1 MTRFAPLL
9 AAALLSACAV
19 HPAYQRPA
27 IDLPDRLDRATPQ
40 ATLATAVPEAWWS
53 VYRDPALDALMSE
66 ALAHNA
72 DVHIAAAR
80 LEEARARAGI
90 ADADRSPTVDATLGS
105 ARTRSSLEGIATTPR
120 TLNVHSVGLGARY
133 EIDLWARYRNASAAA
148 RAELLAADAAR
159 QTVALALSA
168 DVARQYF
175 ALQAADA
182 RVDIATRTLA
192 SRRDASDLL
201 GQRVAAGSAAEIDAL
216 NADAAARAV
225 AAELAAARNAQQAT
239 EATLAVLLGRSPRAI
254 VDATVFRARH
264 SAAPVLVPDALPAE
278 LLRRRPDLVEAEQ
291 ALVAAHARIGEAR
304 AQRLPAIALTASLGR
319 ESTDFATLLD
329 GSAGMFSLALGLT
342 QPIWDAGRLKHAQDA
357 AEARA
362 AQARARYVQAVAN
375 AFADVRRALA
385 AQRAAMDSRD
395 AQAAR
400 VEALDRALSH
410 ARLRFDAGLVGR
422 LEVLDTERNLLDAQ
436 LRLADASAAQKSAI
450 ADLFRALGGGWAPP
464 Q

>member
-1 MTRFAPLL
+1 MLF
-9 AAALLSACAV
+9 
-19 HPAYQRPA
+19 
-27 IDLPDRLDRATPQ
+27 
-40 ATLATAVPEAWWS
+40 
-53 VYRDPALDALMSE
+53 
-66 ALAHNA
+66 
-72 DVHIAAAR
+72 
-80 LEEARARAGI
+80 
-90 ADADRSPTVDATLGS
+90 RS
-105 ARTRSSLEGIATTPR
+105 
-120 TLNVHSVGLGARY
+120 
-133 EIDLWARYRNASAAA
+133 
-148 RAELLAADAAR
+148 
-159 QTVALALSA
+159 
-168 DVARQYF
+168 
-175 ALQAADA
+175 
-182 RVDIATRTLA
+182 
-192 SRRDASDLL
+192 
-201 GQRVAAGSAAEIDAL
+201 SAAEIDAL

-436 LRLADASAAQKSAI
+436 LRLADGSAAQKSAI